1 MEWYHFLAVI
11 GVGFLAGII
20 NTLAASGSLLTLPLL
35 IALGLPPIEANGTNR
50 IAILLQNVVA
60 VGRFRQ
66 KKVLDLKQ
74 GSLIGIPAIIGSIVG
89 AQIAVSIDN
98 DLMGKAIGGVLVLMF
113 FVILLRPSRFLNSQE
128 GNPPVPRWLQYII
141 FFFVGVYGGF
151 LQAGV
156 GFFLLTSLVLG
167 CGFDLVKANGIKV
180 LIILLY
186 TPIALAVFML
196 NDQVNY
202 GMGFLLAAGNM
213 LGAWVGANMAVKWGA
228 AFLRYFLLVAILIA
242 SLKLLNIF

>member
-50 IAILLQNVVA
+50 IAILLQNIVA

-113 FVILLRPSRFLNSQE
+113 FVVLLRPNRFLNSRE
-128 GNPPVPRWLQYII
+128 GNPPVPKWLQYII

-156 GFFLLTSLVLG
+156 GFFLLTGLVLG

-228 AFLRYFLLVAILIA
+228 AFLRYFLLLAILIA

>member
-1 MEWYHFLAVI
+1 M
-11 GVGFLAGII
+11 AGII

-50 IAILLQNVVA
+50 IAILLQNIVA

-113 FVILLRPSRFLNSQE
+113 FVVLLRPNRFLNSRE
-128 GNPPVPRWLQYII
+128 GNPPVPKWLQYII

-156 GFFLLTSLVLG
+156 GFFLLTGLVLG

-228 AFLRYFLLVAILIA
+228 AFLRYFLLLAILIA

>member
-50 IAILLQNVVA
+50 IAILLQNIVA

-113 FVILLRPSRFLNSQE
+113 FVVLLRPNRFLNSRE
-128 GNPPVPRWLQYII
+128 GNPPVPQWLQYII

-156 GFFLLTSLVLG
+156 GFFLLTGLVLG

-228 AFLRYFLLVAILIA
+228 AFLRYFLLLAILIA

>member
-1 MEWYHFLAVI
+1 MEWYHFLAVVA
-11 GVGFLAGII
+11 VGFVAGMI

-50 IAILLQNVVA
+50 IAIFLQNVVA
-60 VGRFRQ
+60 VGRFKQ
-66 KKVLDLKQ
+66 KKVLNIREGSLVGIPAVL
-74 GSLIGIPAIIGSIVG
+74 GSLIG
-89 AQIAVSIDN
+89 AQIAVSIDD
-98 DLMGKAIGGVLVLMF
+98 DLMGKAIGSVLIVMF
-113 FVILLRPSRFLNSQE
+113 FVVLFRPNRFLTNKE
-128 GNPPVPRWLQYII
+128 GKSPVPRWLRYLI
-141 FFFVGVYGGF
+141 FFLIGIYGGF

-156 GFFLLTSLVLG
+156 GFFLLTGLVLG
-167 CGFDLVKANGIKV
+167 CGFDLVKANAVKV

-186 TPIALAVFML
+186 TPFALAVFVL

-202 GMGFLLAAGNM
+202 GMGLLLAAGNM

-228 AFLRYFLLVAILIA
+228 VFLRYFLLVAILIA

>member
-167 CGFDLVKANGIKV
+167 CDS
-180 LIILLY
+180 
-186 TPIALAVFML
+186 T
-196 NDQVNY
+196 
-202 GMGFLLAAGNM
+202 
-213 LGAWVGANMAVKWGA
+213 W
-228 AFLRYFLLVAILIA
+228 
-242 SLKLLNIF
+242 